1 MEQALDMPFSLL
13 NPPGAYSPL
22 SAAYSNATSTEST
35 GSYAGG

>member
-22 SAAYSNATSTEST
+22 SAAYSNLLPPKTLMN
-35 GSYAGG
+35 